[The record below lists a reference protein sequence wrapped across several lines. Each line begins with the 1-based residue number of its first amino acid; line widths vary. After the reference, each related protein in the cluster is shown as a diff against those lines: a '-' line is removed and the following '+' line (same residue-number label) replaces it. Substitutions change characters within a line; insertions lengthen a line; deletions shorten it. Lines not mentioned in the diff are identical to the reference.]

1 MIEKLTLN
9 RDYKMENIT
18 ETISKTQELE
28 NRLIDFAV
36 LILEITDNL
45 PNKRSCNHLGDQLMR
60 SGTSPALNYGEAQF
74 AESRNDFIH
83 KIKICLKEL
92 KESKIC
98 ITIIEKRNYV
108 SDSTELLKAKKEV
121 AELVNIFTKSAKTA
135 TDNKVKK

>member
-1 MIEKLTLN
+1 MEVVNAKSVKTLN
-9 RDYKMENIT
+9 
-18 ETISKTQELE
+18 LE

-36 LILEITDNL
+36 LILEISDNL
-45 PNKRSCNHLGDQLMR
+45 PGKRSCNHLGDQLMR

-98 ITIIEKRNYV
+98 LTIIERREYF
-108 SDSTELLKAKKEV
+108 SDKEKLILAIKEV
-121 AELVNIFTKSAKTA
+121 TELVNIFTKSAKTA
-135 TDNKVKK
+135 SENKITKR

>member
-1 MIEKLTLN
+1 M
-9 RDYKMENIT
+9 
-18 ETISKTQELE
+18 SKAQEIE

-83 KIKICLKEL
+83 KLKICLKEL

-98 ITIIEKRNYV
+98 LTIIEKRGYIKETV
-108 SDSTELLKAKKEV
+108 HLYKAKMEST
-121 AELVNIFTKSAKTA
+121 ELVNIFTKSAKTA
-135 TDNKVKK
+135 TENKIKK

>member
-1 MIEKLTLN
+1 MESRIEVV
-9 RDYKMENIT
+9 
-18 ETISKTQELE
+18 SKAQELE

-83 KIKICLKEL
+83 KMKICLKEL

-98 ITIIEKRNYV
+98 ITLIERRNYIK
-108 SDSTELLKAKKEV
+108 DATQLLLAKKE
-121 AELVNIFTKSAKTA
+121 ATELVNIFTKSAKTA
-135 TDNKVKK
+135 TENKLKK

>member
-1 MIEKLTLN
+1 MESRIEVV
-9 RDYKMENIT
+9 
-18 ETISKTQELE
+18 SKAQELE
-28 NRLIDFAV
+28 NRLIDFGV

-60 SGTSPALNYGEAQF
+60 SGTSPSLNYGEAQF

-98 ITIIEKRNYV
+98 ITLIERRNYII
-108 SDSTELLKAKKEV
+108 DNTQLLLAKKEV
-121 AELVNIFTKSAKTA
+121 TELVNIFTKTAKTA
-135 TDNKVKK
+135 SENRLKK

>member
-1 MIEKLTLN
+1 
-9 RDYKMENIT
+9 MEIAGV
-18 ETISKTQELE
+18 SKTQELE

-98 ITIIEKRNYV
+98 ITIIDRRSY
-108 SDSTELLKAKKEV
+108 LKESIHLDKARKEV
-121 AELVNIFTKSAKTA
+121 TELVNIFTKSAKTA
-135 TDNKVKK
+135 TENKIKK

>member
-1 MIEKLTLN
+1 MESRIEGV
-9 RDYKMENIT
+9 
-18 ETISKTQELE
+18 SKTQELE

-60 SGTSPALNYGEAQF
+60 SGTSPALNYEEAQF

-98 ITIIEKRNYV
+98 ITLIERRNYII
-108 SDSTELLKAKKEV
+108 DNTQLLLAKKEV
-121 AELVNIFTKSAKTA
+121 TELVNIFTKSAKTA
-135 TDNKVKK
+135 TENRLKK

>member
-1 MIEKLTLN
+1 MESRIEVV
-9 RDYKMENIT
+9 
-18 ETISKTQELE
+18 SKTQELE
-28 NRLIDFAV
+28 NRLINFAV

-83 KIKICLKEL
+83 KMKICLKEL

-98 ITIIEKRNYV
+98 ITLIERRNYIN
-108 SDSTELLKAKKEV
+108 DTAQLLLAKKE
-121 AELVNIFTKSAKTA
+121 ATELVNIFTKSAKTA
-135 TDNKVKK
+135 SENRLKK

>member
-1 MIEKLTLN
+1 MNTNK
-9 RDYKMENIT
+9 
-18 ETISKTQELE
+18 ISKAQELE
-28 NRLIDFAV
+28 DRLVDFAV

-45 PNKRSCNHLGDQLMR
+45 PNKRSCNYLGDQLMR

-98 ITIIEKRNYV
+98 ITIIERRSYLA
-108 SDSTELLKAKKEV
+108 DARQLDKAKNEV
-121 AELVNIFTKSAKTA
+121 GELVNIFTKSAKTA
-135 TDNKVKK
+135 SENKIKK

>member
-1 MIEKLTLN
+1 
-9 RDYKMENIT
+9 MESLPQIS
-18 ETISKTQELE
+18 SKTQELE
-28 NRLIDFAV
+28 NRLIDFGV
-36 LILEITDNL
+36 LVLEITDNL

-98 ITIIEKRNYV
+98 ITIIEKRNYI
-108 SDSTELLKAKKEV
+108 SDSGDLLKAKKEV
-121 AELVNIFTKSAKTA
+121 TELVNIFTKSAKTA
-135 TDNKVKK
+135 SENKIKK

>member
-1 MIEKLTLN
+1 
-9 RDYKMENIT
+9 MEH
-18 ETISKTQELE
+18 SKNTASKPQELE
-28 NRLIDFAV
+28 SRLIDFAV

-45 PNKRSCNHLGDQLMR
+45 PNKSSCNHLGNQLMR

-98 ITIIEKRNYV
+98 LTLIERRMYV
-108 SDSTELLKAKKEV
+108 KEDQALKQALKEV
-121 AELVNIFTKSAKTA
+121 TELVNIFTKSAKTE
-135 TDNKVKK
+135 NKIKK